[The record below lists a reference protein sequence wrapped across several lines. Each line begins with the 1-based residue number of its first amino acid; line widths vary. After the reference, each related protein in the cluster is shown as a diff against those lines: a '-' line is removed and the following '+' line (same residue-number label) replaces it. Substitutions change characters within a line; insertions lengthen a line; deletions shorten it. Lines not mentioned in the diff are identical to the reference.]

1 MRAPSQYVCS
11 LDNQRT
17 EAPSGR
23 VSRTWRLAASIS
35 VTSFEPTLNT
45 YTVSRL
51 SAAPAVVADRTGAVL
66 VSEALPPLP
75 LPAEGDVV
83 GLEDPQA
90 EASSPSAALLAPLR
104 TARRSRLAE
113 SNQSVPPTN
122 TPFASSREAQSS
134 GAQCEGGLAAER
146 GLIIAFDIVTLLT

>member
-1 MRAPSQYVCS
+1 MRLSPATLIAAFFLSGSTTRLWPGPLPRPGIVWVTATDFGSIARACTWSLGKSYVQIRAPSQYVCS

-17 EAPSGR
+17 DEPRGR

-51 SAAPAVVADRTGAVL
+51 SAAPA
-66 VSEALPPLP
+66 
-75 LPAEGDVV
+75 
-83 GLEDPQA
+83 GLDDPQA

-104 TARRSRLAE
+104 TVRR
-113 SNQSVPPTN
+113 
-122 TPFASSREAQSS
+122 
-134 GAQCEGGLAAER
+134 
-146 GLIIAFDIVTLLT
+146 